1 MTDCAAILSRRDSR
15 WYDMLHPT
23 DSGDEY
29 QTAID
34 NFYSD
39 FKGKEEK

>member
-1 MTDCAAILSRRDSR
+1 MSDCMAIMARTDKR
-15 WYDMLHPT
+15 WYDMLHPS

-39 FKGKEEK
+39 FRGKEEK

>member
-1 MTDCAAILSRRDSR
+1 MSDCMAIMARTDKR
-15 WYDMLHPT
+15 WYDILHPEV

-39 FKGKEEK
+39 FRGKEE

>member
-1 MTDCAAILSRRDSR
+1 MTDCAAILSRRESR
-15 WYDMLHPT
+15 WYDTLHPS
-23 DSGDEY
+23 DSVDEY

-39 FKGKEEK
+39 FRGKEEK